1 MKIVALL
8 FVGMLLA
15 FIGVVRF
22 NLSVV
27 QPQGRFLFPALLPW
41 AILGFWGIWQ
51 ILPRRSEKIATILM
65 ISFMLLFNVY
75 ALFFVLAPAYWR

>member
-1 MKIVALL
+1 MRIIAIL

-15 FIGVVRF
+15 FIGAVRY

-27 QPQGRFLFPALLPW
+27 QPQGRLLFPALLPW

-51 ILPRRSEKIATILM
+51 ELPGRSAKIATILM
-65 ISFMLLFNVY
+65 IGFMLVFNLY
-75 ALFFVLAPAYWR
+75 ALFFALVPVYWS